1 MNLTTPEK
9 LRSLRRKLYVKAKA
23 EPDFRFYQL
32 YDKVWR
38 EDILHHA
45 YRLARSNKGA
55 PGVDGVS
62 FAMIEAAGL
71 ENWLSGIRDELRGK
85 TYRPQPVRR
94 VLIAKPGGG
103 TRPLGIPTIRDRVVQ
118 GAVKL
123 VIEPIFE
130 ADLDPSAYG
139 YRPKRSAGDATQMV
153 HELLCRGYTDVVDA
167 DLSKSFD
174 TIPHGELLQSV
185 LRRIVDRNVLRLIK
199 LWLRSPVEET
209 GGDGKRRMSGGKK
222 SRRGVPQGGTLSP
235 LLASLYMNRF
245 LKSWRLSG
253 QGHRLRA
260 EIVNYAD
267 DFVILSRGHAR
278 EALAWTR
285 QVMGRLGLTLNEA
298 KTSVREARQESF
310 DFLGYSFGPHWFRK
324 DGHWYLGASPSK
336 RSVAR
341 LKAKVRDKVALRRT
355 SGRQRLNLHA
365 ALNLENFHCPLVEAE
380 RIDAAS
386 TIALLAKLEASN
398 PGKRRIYV
406 IVDNARYHHAR
417 VVRQWLER
425 PDCRITLVFLPAY
438 APHLNAIER
447 LWAVM
452 HREVTHNKFP
462 ASFGHFVDAVFD
474 FFRRRL
480 PQEWTKWRDTVTDNF
495 RIISHKDFR
504 VLE

>member
-9 LRSLRRKLYVKAKA
+9 IRSLRREFYVKAKA

-71 ENWLSGIRDELRGK
+71 ENWLSGIRDELRDK

-139 YRPKRSAGDATQMV
+139 YRPKRSAGDAAQMV

-174 TIPHGELLQSV
+174 TIPHGDLLQLV

-222 SRRGVPQGGTLSP
+222 SRRGVPQGGSLSP

-310 DFLGYSFGPHWFRK
+310 DFLGYSFGPPWFRK

-341 LKAKVRDKVALRRT
+341 LKAKVRGVLGPGNHAPWPEVRDQLNSMLRGWSHYFDHGTRMPAYRAVNNAVYEAVRHFLVRRHKVSSRSTRRFPDRVVFGELGVIRLRRVHLGPPPCALR
-355 SGRQRLNLHA
+355 
-365 ALNLENFHCPLVEAE
+365 
-380 RIDAAS
+380 
-386 TIALLAKLEASN
+386 
-398 PGKRRIYV
+398 
-406 IVDNARYHHAR
+406 
-417 VVRQWLER
+417 
-425 PDCRITLVFLPAY
+425 
-438 APHLNAIER
+438 
-447 LWAVM
+447 
-452 HREVTHNKFP
+452 
-462 ASFGHFVDAVFD
+462 
-474 FFRRRL
+474 
-480 PQEWTKWRDTVTDNF
+480 
-495 RIISHKDFR
+495 
-504 VLE
+504 